1 MEPAFGEV
9 NQLGGVFVN
18 GRPLPNAIRLRIVEL
33 AQLGI
38 RPCDISRQ
46 LRVSHGCVSKILARY
61 NETGSILPGAIGGSK
76 PRVTTPTVVKHIRTY
91 KQRDPGIFAWE
102 IRDRLLADGVCDKFN
117 LPSVSSISRILRN
130 KIGNLSQQSHYES
143 GKSSHP
149 PPQPALPYNH
159 LYTYPSSKVPT
170 PPMAALPGHM
180 AMHRIWPSSHSVTD
194 ILGIRSI
201 TEQQISDTIPTSK
214 LEEWSGVSRTHFPAS
229 AACSPLYGVEK
240 PHLEPDAK
248 HAQMQSGL
256 PSTASSYVTA
266 GLPPYPPPT
275 PVCPYTGFSGS
286 SSACVSAH
294 TRTWQA
300 PSGSAPSL
308 RSCDITTPFAFK
320 SLNPPRD
327 VYPATAFVL

>member
-130 KIGNLSQQSHYES
+130 KIGSLAPQGAYDA
-143 GKSSHP
+143 GKAAPHA

-159 LYTYPSSKVPT
+159 LYSYPASKV
-170 PPMAALPGHM
+170 
-180 AMHRIWPSSHSVTD
+180 
-194 ILGIRSI
+194 
-201 TEQQISDTIPTSK
+201 
-214 LEEWSGVSRTHFPAS
+214 
-229 AACSPLYGVEK
+229 
-240 PHLEPDAK
+240 
-248 HAQMQSGL
+248 
-256 PSTASSYVTA
+256 
-266 GLPPYPPPT
+266 
-275 PVCPYTGFSGS
+275 
-286 SSACVSAH
+286 
-294 TRTWQA
+294 
-300 PSGSAPSL
+300 
-308 RSCDITTPFAFK
+308 
-320 SLNPPRD
+320 
-327 VYPATAFVL
+327 

>member
-143 GKSSHP
+143 GKQAPHP
-149 PPQPALPYNH
+149 PPQPTIPYNH
-159 LYTYPSSKVPT
+159 LYSYPTSKVPT
-170 PPMAALPGHM
+170 PPGMPTLPGHM

-201 TEQQISDTIPTSK
+201 TEQQISDSPSFPSAK
-214 LEEWSGVSRTHFPAS
+214 LEEWSAINRTHFLPAS
-229 AACSPLYGVEK
+229 SRLVNGMDK
-240 PHLEPDAK
+240 PHLDPEAKYTDAEWIAHSEQLCHSAQ
-248 HAQMQSGL
+248 HAS
-256 PSTASSYVTA
+256 
-266 GLPPYPPPT
+266 LPPSHPSVT
-275 PVCPYTGFSGS
+275 LHGVQRHHVGLCD
-286 SSACVSAH
+286 
-294 TRTWQA
+294 RTHMAAGQWQCSIS
-300 PSGSAPSL
+300 PQL
-308 RSCDITTPFAFK
+308 
-320 SLNPPRD
+320 
-327 VYPATAFVL
+327 